1 MIHKSVIRLG
11 CQIACAALILMSISV
26 ACAYFAIAHIRMYT
40 SDGAYR
46 GLDMSSTLI
55 IAWGTALSI
64 LIGVAAWYV
73 PASASHR

>member
-26 ACAYFAIAHIRMYT
+26 ACDDFAIAHIRMYT

-46 GLDMSSTLI
+46 GLDMSSIVI
-55 IAWGTALSI
+55 IVLGIALSI
-64 LIGVAAWYV
+64 LIVVAARSV
-73 PASASHR
+73 IAKDEF